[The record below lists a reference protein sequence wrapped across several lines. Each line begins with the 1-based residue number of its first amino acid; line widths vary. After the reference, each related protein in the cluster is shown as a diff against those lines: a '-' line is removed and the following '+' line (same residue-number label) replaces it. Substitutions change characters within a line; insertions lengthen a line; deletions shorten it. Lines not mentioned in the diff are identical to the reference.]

1 MQTYVQYCGEFFT
14 FSELEIIF
22 NIFLGDGMGRIKM
35 NLDMLEEVRLQ
46 HEAALSATEDV
57 INKGKI
63 KGEIEENGESEDDEE
78 G

>member
-1 MQTYVQYCGEFFT
+1 
-14 FSELEIIF
+14 
-22 NIFLGDGMGRIKM
+22 MGRIKM
-35 NLDMLEEVRLQ
+35 NLDMLEEVRMQ